1 MKGNLVFSIMFEK
14 FRFDGDFFARN
25 LDASVELR
33 QHQWLHKG
41 FFSFLDRMVLF
52 LSSLNLFFFLF
63 FFCFWFF
70 LVNFLPLLIFP

>member
-14 FRFDGDFFARN
+14 FMFDGDFFARN

-52 LSSLNLFFFLF
+52 FGSVFFSCF
-63 FFCFWFF
+63 FFC
-70 LVNFLPLLIFP
+70 LLFS

>member
-14 FRFDGDFFARN
+14 FRFDGNFFARN

-33 QHQWLHKG
+33 QYQWLHKG

-52 LSSLNLFFFLF
+52 LSSLNLFFFCFFLFLF
-63 FFCFWFF
+63 FFS
-70 LVNFLPLLIFP
+70 

>member
-14 FRFDGDFFARN
+14 LRFDGDFFARN

-33 QHQWLHKG
+33 QYQWLHKG

-52 LSSLNLFFFLF
+52 FGSVFFFLF
-63 FFCFWFF
+63 FFFVYF

>member
-41 FFSFLDRMVLF
+41 FFSFLERMVLF
-52 LSSLNLFFFLF
+52 FVY
-63 FFCFWFF
+63 F